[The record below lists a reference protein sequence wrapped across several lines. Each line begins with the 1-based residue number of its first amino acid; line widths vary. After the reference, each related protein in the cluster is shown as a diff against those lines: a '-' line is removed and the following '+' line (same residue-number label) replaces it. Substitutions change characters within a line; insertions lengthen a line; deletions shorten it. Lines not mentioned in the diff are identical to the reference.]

1 MTDYWRTIVEF
12 LRLIEPELYTYELVT
27 DENGITREIE
37 KVNDL
42 IIEEV

>member
-1 MTDYWRTIVEF
+1 MNEYWQIIF
-12 LRLIEPELYTYELVT
+12 AIIKALEPELYTYELVT

-42 IIEEV
+42 II